1 MQDKTAMNT
10 SGARHKPRYRLKATW
25 LRSLLIMVCVA
36 LLSGPLSAMTVDEVP
51 NIHLKDAR
59 QYVTDPSNILST
71 AARDSINLMLGQLEK
86 GSGIEVAVVMLPS
99 IGNDDIFDF
108 AHNLFRKWGIGKK
121 KENNGLLVLFVMDQ
135 HKVRFTT
142 GYGLEG
148 TLTDA
153 LSKRIQMNEMVPAF
167 KEGKWDEGMVK
178 GVRAMVAI
186 LKGEVAADQYGATS
200 ANGNDE
206 ELTTFDVIAISMV
219 FIIIILVIVLACRD
233 KKCPKCKKHAMKTVS
248 TQRLKIALG
257 HGRVKRIIRTTYV
270 CQNCGHQI
278 THDTDDND
286 DDKLNAALAAASIA
300 RMAMRGSSGG
310 STGGSFG
317 GGSTGGGG
325 STSGW

>member
-1 MQDKTAMNT
+1 MQDKTAINT

-59 QYVTDPSNILST
+59 QYVTDPSAILST
-71 AARDSINLMLGQLEK
+71 VARDSINLMLGQLEK

-178 GVRAMVAI
+178 GVRATVAI

>member
-51 NIHLKDAR
+51 NIHLKEAR
-59 QYVTDPSNILST
+59 QYVTDPSAILST

-99 IGNDDIFDF
+99 IGDDDIFDF

-178 GVRAMVAI
+178 GVRATVAI

-200 ANGNDE
+200 ANGNNE

>member
-1 MQDKTAMNT
+1 MNT

-59 QYVTDPSNILST
+59 QYVTDPSAILST

-178 GVRAMVAI
+178 GVRATVAI
-186 LKGEVAADQYGATS
+186 LKGEVAADQYG

>member
-51 NIHLKDAR
+51 NVHLKDAR
-59 QYVTDPSNILST
+59 QYVTDPSAILST

-178 GVRAMVAI
+178 GVRATVAI
-186 LKGEVAADQYGATS
+186 LKGEVAADQYG

-219 FIIIILVIVLACRD
+219 FIIIILVIVLACRN

-310 STGGSFG
+310 STGGSFD

>member
-25 LRSLLIMVCVA
+25 LHSLLIMVCVA

-51 NIHLKDAR
+51 NVHLKDAR
-59 QYVTDPSNILST
+59 QYVTDPSAILST

-86 GSGIEVAVVMLPS
+86 GSGIEAAVVMLPS

-178 GVRAMVAI
+178 GVRATVAI

>member
-59 QYVTDPSNILST
+59 QYVTDPSAILST
-71 AARDSINLMLGQLEK
+71 AARDSINLMLGQLEE

-178 GVRAMVAI
+178 GVRATVAI
-186 LKGEVAADQYGATS
+186 LKGEVAADQYGATNV
-200 ANGNDE
+200 NGNDE

>member
-36 LLSGPLSAMTVDEVP
+36 LLSGPLSAITVDEVP
-51 NIHLKDAR
+51 NVHLKDAR
-59 QYVTDPSNILST
+59 QYVTDPSAILST
-71 AARDSINLMLGQLEK
+71 AARDSINLMLGQLEQ

-153 LSKRIQMNEMVPAF
+153 LSKGIQMNEMVPAF

-178 GVRAMVAI
+178 GVRATVAI

-219 FIIIILVIVLACRD
+219 FIIIILIIVLACRN

>member
-36 LLSGPLSAMTVDEVP
+36 LLSGPLSAITVDEVP

-59 QYVTDPSNILST
+59 QYVTDPSAILST
-71 AARDSINLMLGQLEK
+71 AARDSINLMLGQLEQ

-148 TLTDA
+148 ALTDA

-178 GVRAMVAI
+178 GVRATVAI

-286 DDKLNAALAAASIA
+286 DQKLNAALAAASIA

>member
-71 AARDSINLMLGQLEK
+71 AARDSINLMLGQLEE

-167 KEGKWDEGMVK
+167 KEGKWDEGMMK
-178 GVRAMVAI
+178 GVRATVAI

-219 FIIIILVIVLACRD
+219 FIVIILVIVLACRD

-286 DDKLNAALAAASIA
+286 EDKLNAALAAASIA

>member
-59 QYVTDPSNILST
+59 QYVTDPSAILST

-86 GSGIEVAVVMLPS
+86 DSGIEVAVVMLPS

-148 TLTDA
+148 ALTDA

-178 GVRAMVAI
+178 GVRATVAI

>member
-51 NIHLKDAR
+51 NVHLKDAR
-59 QYVTDPSNILST
+59 QYVTDPSAILST
-71 AARDSINLMLGQLEK
+71 VARDSINLMLGQLEQ

-148 TLTDA
+148 ALTDA

-178 GVRAMVAI
+178 GVRATVAI
-186 LKGEVAADQYGATS
+186 LKGEVAADQYGATG

>member
-1 MQDKTAMNT
+1 MHI
-10 SGARHKPRYRLKATW
+10 SGARHKTRYRLKTTW
-25 LRSLLIMVCVA
+25 LHRLLIMVCVA

-51 NIHLKDAR
+51 NVHLKDAR
-59 QYVTDPSNILST
+59 QYVTDPSAILST

-178 GVRAMVAI
+178 GVRATVAI
-186 LKGEVAADQYGATS
+186 LKGEVAADQYG

>member
-10 SGARHKPRYRLKATW
+10 SSARHKPRYRLKATW

-36 LLSGPLSAMTVDEVP
+36 LLSGPLSAITVDEVP

-59 QYVTDPSNILST
+59 QYVTDPSAILST
-71 AARDSINLMLGQLEK
+71 AARDSINLMLGQLEQ

-148 TLTDA
+148 ALTDA

-178 GVRAMVAI
+178 GVRATVAI
-186 LKGEVAADQYGATS
+186 LKGEVAADQYGATG

>member
-1 MQDKTAMNT
+1 MHI
-10 SGARHKPRYRLKATW
+10 SGARHKTRYRLKTTW
-25 LRSLLIMVCVA
+25 LHRLLIMVCVA

-51 NIHLKDAR
+51 IVHLKDAR

-86 GSGIEVAVVMLPS
+86 DSGIEVAVVMLPS

-167 KEGKWDEGMVK
+167 KEGKWDEGMMK
-178 GVRAMVAI
+178 GVRATVAV
-186 LKGEVAADQYGATS
+186 LKGEVAADQYGATN

>member
-1 MQDKTAMNT
+1 MNT

-59 QYVTDPSNILST
+59 QYVTDPSAILST
-71 AARDSINLMLGQLEK
+71 AARDSINLMLGQLEE

-178 GVRAMVAI
+178 GVRATVAI
-186 LKGEVAADQYGATS
+186 LKGEVAADQYGATG

>member
-59 QYVTDPSNILST
+59 QYVTDPSAILST
-71 AARDSINLMLGQLEK
+71 AARDSINLMLGRLEK

-178 GVRAMVAI
+178 GVRATVAI
-186 LKGEVAADQYGATS
+186 LKGEVAADQYGATN

-219 FIIIILVIVLACRD
+219 FIIIILIIVLACRD

-286 DDKLNAALAAASIA
+286 DQKLNAALAAASIA

-310 STGGSFG
+310 STGGRFG

>member
-59 QYVTDPSNILST
+59 QYVTDPSAILST

-148 TLTDA
+148 ALTDA

-178 GVRAMVAI
+178 GVRATVAI
-186 LKGEVAADQYGATS
+186 LTGEVAADQYGATS

>member
-1 MQDKTAMNT
+1 MNT

-25 LRSLLIMVCVA
+25 LHSLLIMVCVA

-59 QYVTDPSNILST
+59 QYVTDPSAILST

-121 KENNGLLVLFVMDQ
+121 KEDNGLLVLFVMDQ

-178 GVRAMVAI
+178 GVRATVAI

-200 ANGNDE
+200 ANGNEE

-286 DDKLNAALAAASIA
+286 DQKLNAALAAASIA

>member
-51 NIHLKDAR
+51 NVHLKDAR
-59 QYVTDPSNILST
+59 QYVTDPSAILST

-148 TLTDA
+148 ALTDA

-178 GVRAMVAI
+178 GVRATVAI

-257 HGRVKRIIRTTYV
+257 HGRMKRIIRTTYV

>member
-51 NIHLKDAR
+51 NVHLKDAR

-135 HKVRFTT
+135 HKVHFTT

-178 GVRAMVAI
+178 GVRATVAI

>member
-25 LRSLLIMVCVA
+25 MRSLLIMVCVA
-36 LLSGPLSAMTVDEVP
+36 LLSGPLSAMTVDEAP
-51 NIHLKDAR
+51 NVHLKDAR
-59 QYVTDPSNILST
+59 QYVTDPSAILST

-148 TLTDA
+148 ALTDA

-178 GVRAMVAI
+178 GVRATVAI

-286 DDKLNAALAAASIA
+286 DDKLHAALAAASKA

>member
-1 MQDKTAMNT
+1 MQDKTEMNT

-59 QYVTDPSNILST
+59 QYVTDPSAILST

-178 GVRAMVAI
+178 GVRATVAI
-186 LKGEVAADQYGATS
+186 LKGEVAADQYG

-286 DDKLNAALAAASIA
+286 DQKLNAALAAASIA

>member
-59 QYVTDPSNILST
+59 QYVTDPSAILST

-178 GVRAMVAI
+178 GVRATVAI
-186 LKGEVAADQYGATS
+186 LKGEVAADQYG

>member
-10 SGARHKPRYRLKATW
+10 LGARHKPRYCLKATW

-59 QYVTDPSNILST
+59 QYVTDPSAILST

-148 TLTDA
+148 ALTDA

-167 KEGKWDEGMVK
+167 KEGKWDEGMMK
-178 GVRAMVAI
+178 GVRATVAI

-206 ELTTFDVIAISMV
+206 ELTTFDIIAISMV

>member
-36 LLSGPLSAMTVDEVP
+36 LLSGPLSAMTVEEVP

-178 GVRAMVAI
+178 GVRATVAI
-186 LKGEVAADQYGATS
+186 LKGEVAADQYG

-286 DDKLNAALAAASIA
+286 DQKLNAALAAASIA

>member
-36 LLSGPLSAMTVDEVP
+36 LLSGPLSAITVDEVP
-51 NIHLKDAR
+51 NVHLKDAR
-59 QYVTDPSNILST
+59 QYVTDLSAILST
-71 AARDSINLMLGQLEK
+71 APRDSINLMLGQLEK

-148 TLTDA
+148 ALTDA

-178 GVRAMVAI
+178 GVRATVAI
-186 LKGEVAADQYGATS
+186 LKGEVAADQYGTTN

-219 FIIIILVIVLACRD
+219 FIVIILIIVLACRD

-286 DDKLNAALAAASIA
+286 DQKLNAALAAASIA

>member
-1 MQDKTAMNT
+1 MNT

-51 NIHLKDAR
+51 NVHLKDAR
-59 QYVTDPSNILST
+59 QYVTDPSAILST
-71 AARDSINLMLGQLEK
+71 VARDSINLMLGQLEQ

-148 TLTDA
+148 ALTDA

-178 GVRAMVAI
+178 GVRATVAI
-186 LKGEVAADQYGATS
+186 LKGEVAADQYGATG

>member
-59 QYVTDPSNILST
+59 QYVTDPSAILST
-71 AARDSINLMLGQLEK
+71 AARDSINLMLGQLEE

-178 GVRAMVAI
+178 GVRATVAI
-186 LKGEVAADQYGATS
+186 LKGEVAADQYGTTN

>member
-59 QYVTDPSNILST
+59 QYVTDPSAILST
-71 AARDSINLMLGQLEK
+71 AARDSINLMLGQLEE

-178 GVRAMVAI
+178 GVRATVAI
-186 LKGEVAADQYGATS
+186 LKGEVAADQYGATN

>member
-1 MQDKTAMNT
+1 MNT

-59 QYVTDPSNILST
+59 QYVTDPSAILST

-86 GSGIEVAVVMLPS
+86 DSGIEVAVVMLPS

-148 TLTDA
+148 ALTDA

-178 GVRAMVAI
+178 GVRATVAI

>member
-51 NIHLKDAR
+51 NVHLKDAR
-59 QYVTDPSNILST
+59 QYVTDPSAILST
-71 AARDSINLMLGQLEK
+71 VARDSINLMLGQLEQ

-148 TLTDA
+148 ALTDA

-178 GVRAMVAI
+178 GVRATVAI
-186 LKGEVAADQYGATS
+186 LKGEVAADQYGATG

-257 HGRVKRIIRTTYV
+257 HGRMKRIIRTTYV

>member
-71 AARDSINLMLGQLEK
+71 AARDSINLMLGQLEE

-178 GVRAMVAI
+178 GVRATVAI

-286 DDKLNAALAAASIA
+286 DQKLNAALAAASIA

>member
-59 QYVTDPSNILST
+59 QYVTDPSAILST

-178 GVRAMVAI
+178 GVRATVAI
-186 LKGEVAADQYGATS
+186 LKGEVAADQYGATN

-286 DDKLNAALAAASIA
+286 DQKLNAALAAASIS

>member
-10 SGARHKPRYRLKATW
+10 SGGRHKPRYRLKATW

-59 QYVTDPSNILST
+59 QYVTDPSAILST

-178 GVRAMVAI
+178 GVRATVAI

-286 DDKLNAALAAASIA
+286 DQKLNAALAAASIA

>member
-10 SGARHKPRYRLKATW
+10 SSARHKSRYRLEATW

-51 NIHLKDAR
+51 NVHLKDAR
-59 QYVTDPSNILST
+59 QYVTDPSAILST
-71 AARDSINLMLGQLEK
+71 AARDSINLMLGRLEK
-86 GSGIEVAVVMLPS
+86 GSGIEVAVVMLPL
-99 IGNDDIFDF
+99 IGDDDIFDF

-178 GVRAMVAI
+178 GVRATVAI
-186 LKGEVAADQYGATS
+186 LKGEVAADQYG

-286 DDKLNAALAAASIA
+286 DQKLNAALAAASIA

>member
-10 SGARHKPRYRLKATW
+10 SGARHKPRYRLKAPW
-25 LRSLLIMVCVA
+25 LRSLLIMACMV
-36 LLSGPLSAMTVDEVP
+36 LLSGPLSAMTIDEVP

-59 QYVTDPSNILST
+59 QYVTDPSAILST

-178 GVRAMVAI
+178 GVHATVAI
-186 LKGEVAADQYGATS
+186 LKGEVAADQYGATN

>member
-1 MQDKTAMNT
+1 MQEKTAINT

-25 LRSLLIMVCVA
+25 LRSLLIVVCVA

-59 QYVTDPSNILST
+59 QYVTDPSAILST

-178 GVRAMVAI
+178 GVRATVAI
-186 LKGEVAADQYGATS
+186 LKGEVAADQYG

>member
-1 MQDKTAMNT
+1 MAFLLLLLL
-10 SGARHKPRYRLKATW
+10 PV
-25 LRSLLIMVCVA
+25 RSFGYDV
-36 LLSGPLSAMTVDEVP
+36 EQVP
-51 NIHLKDAR
+51 NVHLKDKR
-59 QYVTDPSNILST
+59 QFVSDPDNILSQS
-71 AARDSINLMLGQLEK
+71 ARDSINIMAMRLEMTT
-86 GSGIEVAVVMLPS
+86 GIETAVVMLPT
-99 IGNDDIFDF
+99 IGDADIFDF
-108 AHNLFRKWGIGKK
+108 SHNLFRRWGIGKK
-121 KENNGLLVLFVMDQ
+121 NRDNGFLVVFVMDQ

-178 GVRAMVAI
+178 GVRATVAI
-186 LKGEVAADQYGATS
+186 LKGEVAADQYG